1 MVETGDGASHTIGF
15 GKTGGLPKAV
25 FGKVEEAAATD
36 DNFPHAVIAVNND
49 TAATGD
55 TAAFTVKGDDLF
67 KNTWEKLVKRQD
79 CLAKLS
85 WPIRLALY
93 IFLVLSAFYGYL
105 SLIFRLTGVYWWMYF
120 AFVLAVGEV
129 STAFIA
135 VDFLWVDGV
144 DAASRGLTE
153 TQRFWVWAL
162 FLAKCITLG
171 AMVGLVLVSAIISLC
186 PFLVTDVLLAYC
198 RTPTSGL
205 PFYRWL
211 GLRAIKVPT
220 LTLTVRPS
228 DEAVDQS

>member
-1 MVETGDGASHTIGF
+1 MPQHDKSRVQLLVETGDGASHTIGF

-93 IFLVLSAFYGYL
+93 IFWFSRHVTVIFLFFIVSPTCSGGFTLRLS
-105 SLIFRLTGVYWWMYF
+105 
-120 AFVLAVGEV
+120 
-129 STAFIA
+129 
-135 VDFLWVDGV
+135 
-144 DAASRGLTE
+144 
-153 TQRFWVWAL
+153 
-162 FLAKCITLG
+162 
-171 AMVGLVLVSAIISLC
+171 
-186 PFLVTDVLLAYC
+186 
-198 RTPTSGL
+198 
-205 PFYRWL
+205 
-211 GLRAIKVPT
+211 
-220 LTLTVRPS
+220 
-228 DEAVDQS
+228 